1 MKNIRIGTIYILFS
15 IVILLMFT
23 TMNRNRVYK
32 TGESLW
38 HDIFLKNQ
46 EKPRIV
52 YNYANYLVRN
62 NKIRKGEN
70 VIKDL
75 KDDDYRKYL
84 ILSMITYREKE
95 FEKAAYFA
103 KKSLEYK
110 SNYDGYIM
118 LGEYFFRMNRIE
130 ELGKVIE
137 KLKDFHYEETRYKVL
152 KAKYYLVKGKAELAL
167 ESLKGAVGEEALF
180 YKGLSYQKLGK
191 LDIAK
196 EIYLKVKTIPTAMVN
211 YALII
216 YTEGERDKAI
226 KILEKINDSQS
237 RDLLKKI
244 KR

>member
-1 MKNIRIGTIYILFS
+1 MKNIKNKTAYILFP
-15 IVILLMFT
+15 ILIILIFIT
-23 TMNRNRVYK
+23 INRNKVYR

-38 HDIFLKNQ
+38 HDIFLKNR

-62 NKIRKGEN
+62 NEMKKGKE
-70 VIKDL
+70 VIKNL
-75 KDDDYRKYL
+75 KDNDYRKYL
-84 ILSMITYREKE
+84 ILSMITYRQKE

-118 LGEYFFRMNRIE
+118 LGEYFFRINRIE
-130 ELGKVIE
+130 ELGRVIE

-152 KAKYYLVKGKAELAL
+152 KAKYYLVKGKAKLAL
-167 ESLKGAVGEEALF
+167 NSLKGAVGEEALF
-180 YKGLSYQKLGK
+180 YEGLSYQKLGELEK
-191 LDIAK
+191 AK
-196 EIYLKVKTIPTAMVN
+196 KIYLKVKTIPTAMVN

-216 YTEGERDKAI
+216 YTEGEKEKAI